1 MNEKKELK
9 RLFVFDWRILISIL
23 FLMVAGAIAVYSST
37 YSPDSGKT
45 SWIFLKY
52 IFFSVVGLVVMCI
65 TMFLNYTKLAEHRM
79 SLYIPMLIVLIVVLI
94 PGVGTTINGSSSWLF
109 GMQPSEFGKI
119 VMIIFLAGYLDQ
131 IGDRIKQEKYFLIAG
146 IFISIPIGLVLMQ
159 PDLGTVLVYCFIVFV
174 MLFVG
179 GVPLRYI
186 ISLLSIGVIGLS
198 IPMFLEYK
206 RMSDDINNILF
217 NFLSQRLYIGY
228 IAGGFLFISILLLTI
243 NFYMNNKYVE
253 LFSFTFFVLF
263 LSMCAALTFDIGLK
277 TYQKE
282 RLLVFMNPELTR
294 LSSGYNIIQSLIAV
308 GSGGLFGLTRLSS
321 GYNIIQSLIAVGSG
335 GLFGEGFL
343 NGSQSQLNFIPQQVN
358 DFIFSNICEEWGF
371 IGSAL
376 VVLAYATIFV
386 RGITVAYFAKDRLGA
401 LIISGVIAMFLCHV
415 LINIGMVV
423 GMMPITGLTLP
434 FVSSGGSSILTF
446 SISIGLIFNV
456 EARRYVH

>member
-52 IFFSVVGLVVMCI
+52 IFFSVVGLVIMCI
-65 TMFLNYTKLAEHRM
+65 TMFINYTKLAEHRM
-79 SLYIPMLIVLIVVLI
+79 SLYIPMLIVLILVLI

-131 IGDRIKQEKYFLIAG
+131 IGDKIKQEKYFLIAG

-253 LFSFTFFVLF
+253 LLSFSFFVLF

-282 RLLVFMNPELTR
+282 RLLVFMNPE
-294 LSSGYNIIQSLIAV
+294 
-308 GSGGLFGLTRLSS
+308 LTRLSS

>member
-52 IFFSVVGLVVMCI
+52 IFFSVVGLVIMCI
-65 TMFLNYTKLAEHRM
+65 TMFINYTKLAEHRM
-79 SLYIPMLIVLIVVLI
+79 SLYIPMLIVLILVLI

-131 IGDRIKQEKYFLIAG
+131 IGDKIKQEKYFLIAG

-253 LFSFTFFVLF
+253 LLSFSFFVLF
-263 LSMCAALTFDIGLK
+263 LSMSAALTFDIGLK

-282 RLLVFMNPELTR
+282 RLLVFMNPE
-294 LSSGYNIIQSLIAV
+294 
-308 GSGGLFGLTRLSS
+308 LTRLSS

>member
-1 MNEKKELK
+1 MNEKREIK
-9 RLFVFDWRILISIL
+9 RLFIFDWRILLAII
-23 FLMVAGAIAVYSST
+23 FLMIAGGVAVYSST
-37 YSPDSGKT
+37 YSAEASKM
-45 SWIFLKY
+45 SWLFLKY
-52 IFFSVVGLVVMCI
+52 IFFSVTGLVIMCI
-65 TMFLNYTKLAEHRM
+65 TMFINYTKLAEHRI
-79 SLYIPMLIVLIVVLI
+79 SLYIPMIILLILVLI
-94 PGVGTTINGSSSWLF
+94 PNVGTTINGSSSWLF
-109 GMQPSEFGKI
+109 GMQPSEFGKL

-131 IGDRIKQEKYFLIAG
+131 IGDKIKEEKYFALAGLFIVVPIA
-146 IFISIPIGLVLMQ
+146 LVLMQ

-179 GVPLRYI
+179 GVPIRYI
-186 ISLLSIGVIGLS
+186 LALMSIGIIGLS

-206 RMSDDINNILF
+206 RMSDDINNVLF
-217 NFLSQRLYIGY
+217 NFLSQRIYIGY
-228 IAGGFLFISILLLTI
+228 LAGILLFIAVLLLTI
-243 NFYMNNKYVE
+243 NFYMSNKYIE
-253 LFSFTFFVLF
+253 LFSFMFFVLF
-263 LSMCAALTFDIGLK
+263 LSMCAALIFDIGLK

-282 RLLVFMNPELTR
+282 RLLVFMNP
-294 LSSGYNIIQSLIAV
+294 Q
-308 GSGGLFGLTRLSS
+308 LTRLSS

-371 IGSAL
+371 VGSSL
-376 VVLAYATIFV
+376 VVIAYAVILI

-401 LIISGVIAMFLCHV
+401 LIVAGIISMFLCHV
-415 LINIGMVV
+415 IINIGMVV

-446 SISIGLIFNV
+446 SMSIGLIFNV

>member
-52 IFFSVVGLVVMCI
+52 IFFSVVGLVIMCI
-65 TMFLNYTKLAEHRM
+65 TMFINYTKLAEHRM
-79 SLYIPMLIVLIVVLI
+79 SLYIPMLVVLILVLI
-94 PGVGTTINGSSSWLF
+94 PGVGTTINGSSSWIF

-131 IGDRIKQEKYFLIAG
+131 IGDKIKQEKYFLIAG

-308 GSGGLFGLTRLSS
+308 GSGGLFG
-321 GYNIIQSLIAVGSG
+321 
-335 GLFGEGFL
+335 EGFL

-401 LIISGVIAMFLCHV
+401 LIISGVVAMFLCHV
-415 LINIGMVV
+415 IINIGMVV

>member
-52 IFFSVVGLVVMCI
+52 IFFSVVGLVIMCI
-65 TMFLNYTKLAEHRM
+65 TMFINYTKLAEHRM
-79 SLYIPMLIVLIVVLI
+79 SLYIPMLVVLILVLI

-131 IGDRIKQEKYFLIAG
+131 IGDKIKQEKYFLIAG

-253 LFSFTFFVLF
+253 LFSFIFFVLF

-308 GSGGLFGLTRLSS
+308 GSGGLL
-321 GYNIIQSLIAVGSG
+321 
-335 GLFGEGFL
+335 GEGFL

-401 LIISGVIAMFLCHV
+401 LIISGVVAMFLCHV

>member
-37 YSPDSGKT
+37 YSQDSGKT

-52 IFFSVVGLVVMCI
+52 IFFSVVGLVIMCI
-65 TMFLNYTKLAEHRM
+65 TMFINYTKLAEHRM
-79 SLYIPMLIVLIVVLI
+79 SLYIPMLIVLILVLI

-131 IGDRIKQEKYFLIAG
+131 IGDKIKQEKYFLIAG

-253 LFSFTFFVLF
+253 LLSFSFFVLF

-282 RLLVFMNPELTR
+282 RLLVFMNPE
-294 LSSGYNIIQSLIAV
+294 
-308 GSGGLFGLTRLSS
+308 LTRLSS

>member
-52 IFFSVVGLVVMCI
+52 IFFSVVGLVIMCI
-65 TMFLNYTKLAEHRM
+65 TMFINYTKLAEHRM
-79 SLYIPMLIVLIVVLI
+79 SLYIPMLVVLILVLI

-131 IGDRIKQEKYFLIAG
+131 IGDKIKQEKYFLIAG

-228 IAGGFLFISILLLTI
+228 IAVGFLFISILLLTI

-282 RLLVFMNPELTR
+282 RLLVFMNPE
-294 LSSGYNIIQSLIAV
+294 
-308 GSGGLFGLTRLSS
+308 LTRLSS

-401 LIISGVIAMFLCHV
+401 LIISGVVAMFLCHV
-415 LINIGMVV
+415 IINIGMVV

>member
-52 IFFSVVGLVVMCI
+52 VFFSVVGLVVMCI

-79 SLYIPMLIVLIVVLI
+79 SLYIPMLVVLILVLI

-131 IGDRIKQEKYFLIAG
+131 IGDKIKQEKYFIIAG

-308 GSGGLFGLTRLSS
+308 GSGGLFG
-321 GYNIIQSLIAVGSG
+321 
-335 GLFGEGFL
+335 EGFL

-371 IGSAL
+371 VGSAL

>member
-23 FLMVAGAIAVYSST
+23 FLMAAGAIAVYSST

-52 IFFSVVGLVVMCI
+52 IFFSVVGLVIMCI

-79 SLYIPMLIVLIVVLI
+79 SLYIPMLIVLILVLI

-131 IGDRIKQEKYFLIAG
+131 IGDKIKQKKYFLIAG

-253 LFSFTFFVLF
+253 LFSFTFFVLS

-282 RLLVFMNPELTR
+282 RLLVFMNPE
-294 LSSGYNIIQSLIAV
+294 
-308 GSGGLFGLTRLSS
+308 LTRLSS

-415 LINIGMVV
+415 FINIGMVV

>member
-23 FLMVAGAIAVYSST
+23 FLMAAGAIAVYSST

-52 IFFSVVGLVVMCI
+52 IFFSVVGLVIMCI
-65 TMFLNYTKLAEHRM
+65 TMFINYTKLAEHRM
-79 SLYIPMLIVLIVVLI
+79 SLYIPMLIVLILVLI

-131 IGDRIKQEKYFLIAG
+131 IGDKIKQKKYFLIAG

-308 GSGGLFGLTRLSS
+308 G
-321 GYNIIQSLIAVGSG
+321 NG

-415 LINIGMVV
+415 FINIGMVV

>member
-1 MNEKKELK
+1 MNEKREIK
-9 RLFVFDWRILISIL
+9 RLFIFDFRILLSII
-23 FLMVAGAIAVYSST
+23 FLMIAGGVAVYSST
-37 YSPDSGKT
+37 YSAEASRM
-45 SWIFLKY
+45 SWLFLKY
-52 IFFSVVGLVVMCI
+52 LFFSATGLVIMCI
-65 TMFLNYTKLAEHRM
+65 TMFINYTKLAEHRM
-79 SLYIPMLIVLIVVLI
+79 SLYIPMIVLLILVLI
-94 PGVGTTINGSSSWLF
+94 PNIGTTINGSSSWLF
-109 GMQPSEFGKI
+109 GMQPSEFGKL

-131 IGDRIKQEKYFLIAG
+131 IGDKIKEEKYFALAG
-146 IFISIPIGLVLMQ
+146 LFIVIPIVLVLMQ

-179 GVPLRYI
+179 GVPIRYI
-186 ISLLSIGVIGLS
+186 VALMSIGIIGLS

-206 RMSDDINNILF
+206 RMSDDINNVLF
-217 NFLSQRLYIGY
+217 NFLSQRIYIGY
-228 IAGGFLFISILLLTI
+228 LAGILLFIAVLLLTI
-243 NFYMNNKYVE
+243 NFYMSNKYIE
-253 LFSFTFFVLF
+253 LLSFMFFVLF
-263 LSMCAALTFDIGLK
+263 LSLCAALVFDIGLK

-282 RLLVFMNPELTR
+282 RLLVFMNP
-294 LSSGYNIIQSLIAV
+294 Q
-308 GSGGLFGLTRLSS
+308 LTRLSS

-376 VVLAYATIFV
+376 VVIAYAIIFI

-401 LIISGVIAMFLCHV
+401 LIVAGIIAMFLCHV
-415 LINIGMVV
+415 IINIGMVV
-423 GMMPITGLTLP
+423 GIMPITGLTLP

-446 SISIGLIFNV
+446 SMSIGLIFNV

>member
-52 IFFSVVGLVVMCI
+52 IFFSVVGLVIMCI
-65 TMFLNYTKLAEHRM
+65 TMFINYTKLAEHRM
-79 SLYIPMLIVLIVVLI
+79 SLYIPMLVVLILVLI

-131 IGDRIKQEKYFLIAG
+131 IGDKIKQEKYFLIAG

-253 LFSFTFFVLF
+253 LFSFIFFVLF

-282 RLLVFMNPELTR
+282 RLLVFMNPE
-294 LSSGYNIIQSLIAV
+294 
-308 GSGGLFGLTRLSS
+308 LTRLSS

-401 LIISGVIAMFLCHV
+401 LIISGVVAMFLCHV
-415 LINIGMVV
+415 IINIGMVV

>member
-1 MNEKKELK
+1 MNEKREIK
-9 RLFVFDWRILISIL
+9 RLFIFDWKILLAII
-23 FLMVAGAIAVYSST
+23 FLMIAGGVAVYSST
-37 YSPDSGKT
+37 YSAEASKT

-52 IFFSVVGLVVMCI
+52 IFFSITGLVIMCI
-65 TMFLNYTKLAEHRM
+65 TMFINYTKLAEHRM
-79 SLYIPMLIVLIVVLI
+79 SLYIPMIILLILVLI
-94 PGVGTTINGSSSWLF
+94 PSIGTTINGSSSWLF
-109 GMQPSEFGKI
+109 GMQPSEFGKL

-131 IGDRIKQEKYFLIAG
+131 IGDKIKEEKYFALAGLFIA
-146 IFISIPIGLVLMQ
+146 IPIALVLMQ

-179 GVPLRYI
+179 GVPIRYI
-186 ISLLSIGVIGLS
+186 LALMSIGIIGLS

-206 RMSDDINNILF
+206 RMSDDINNVLF
-217 NFLSQRLYIGY
+217 NFLSQRIYIGY
-228 IAGGFLFISILLLTI
+228 FAGILLFIAVLLLTI
-243 NFYMNNKYVE
+243 NFYMSNKYIE
-253 LFSFTFFVLF
+253 LFSFMFFVLF
-263 LSMCAALTFDIGLK
+263 LSMCAALVFDIGLK

-282 RLLVFMNPELTR
+282 RLLVFMNP
-294 LSSGYNIIQSLIAV
+294 Q
-308 GSGGLFGLTRLSS
+308 LTRLSS

-371 IGSAL
+371 VGSSL
-376 VVLAYATIFV
+376 VVIAYAVILI

-401 LIISGVIAMFLCHV
+401 LIVAGIISMFLCHV
-415 LINIGMVV
+415 IINIGMVV

-446 SISIGLIFNV
+446 SMSIGLIFNV

>member
-1 MNEKKELK
+1 MNEKREIK
-9 RLFVFDWRILISIL
+9 RLFIFDFRILLSII
-23 FLMVAGAIAVYSST
+23 FLMIAGGVAVYSST
-37 YSPDSGKT
+37 YSAEASRM
-45 SWIFLKY
+45 SWLFLKY
-52 IFFSVVGLVVMCI
+52 LFFSFTGLVIMCI
-65 TMFLNYTKLAEHRM
+65 TMFINYTKLAEHRM
-79 SLYIPMLIVLIVVLI
+79 SLYIPMIALLILVLI
-94 PGVGTTINGSSSWLF
+94 PNIGTTINGSSSWLF
-109 GMQPSEFGKI
+109 GMQPSEFGKLI
-119 VMIIFLAGYLDQ
+119 MIIFLAGYLDK
-131 IGDRIKQEKYFLIAG
+131 IGDKIKEEKYFALAG
-146 IFISIPIGLVLMQ
+146 LFIVIPISLVLMQ

-179 GVPLRYI
+179 GVPIRYI
-186 ISLLSIGVIGLS
+186 VALMSIGIIGLS

-217 NFLSQRLYIGY
+217 NFLSQRIYIGY
-228 IAGGFLFISILLLTI
+228 LAGILLFIAVLLLTI
-243 NFYMNNKYVE
+243 NFYMSNKYIE
-253 LFSFTFFVLF
+253 LLSFMFFVLF
-263 LSMCAALTFDIGLK
+263 LSLCAALVFDIGLK

-282 RLLVFMNPELTR
+282 RLLVFMNP
-294 LSSGYNIIQSLIAV
+294 Q
-308 GSGGLFGLTRLSS
+308 LTRLSS

-376 VVLAYATIFV
+376 VVIAYAIIFI

-401 LIISGVIAMFLCHV
+401 LIVAGIIAMFLCHV
-415 LINIGMVV
+415 IINIGMVV
-423 GMMPITGLTLP
+423 GIMPITGLTLP

-446 SISIGLIFNV
+446 SMSIGLIFNV

>member
-23 FLMVAGAIAVYSST
+23 FLMVTGAIAVYSST
-37 YSPDSGKT
+37 YSPDSGKM

-52 IFFSVVGLVVMCI
+52 IFFSVVGLVIMCI
-65 TMFLNYTKLAEHRM
+65 TMFINYTKLAEHRI
-79 SLYIPMLIVLIVVLI
+79 SLYIPMLIVLILVLI

-119 VMIIFLAGYLDQ
+119 VMIIFLAGYLDK
-131 IGDRIKQEKYFLIAG
+131 IGDKIKQEKYFLIAG

-308 GSGGLFGLTRLSS
+308 GSGGLFG
-321 GYNIIQSLIAVGSG
+321 
-335 GLFGEGFL
+335 EGFL

>member
-52 IFFSVVGLVVMCI
+52 IFFSVVGLVIMCI
-65 TMFLNYTKLAEHRM
+65 TMFINYTKLAEHRM
-79 SLYIPMLIVLIVVLI
+79 SLYIPMLVVLILVLI

-131 IGDRIKQEKYFLIAG
+131 IGYKIKQEKYFLIAG

-263 LSMCAALTFDIGLK
+263 LSMCAALIFDIGLK

-282 RLLVFMNPELTR
+282 RLLVFMNPE
-294 LSSGYNIIQSLIAV
+294 
-308 GSGGLFGLTRLSS
+308 LTRLSS

-401 LIISGVIAMFLCHV
+401 LIISGVVAMFLCHV